1 MSKTEQKDI
10 TKDIETIK
18 VIKEEYEKQLAE
30 QKETYEKKLK
40 EQEEELT
47 RKHNEQIRILIS
59 GKKPVNE
66 KSTETSTDSE
76 DEDEN
81 DEDKQFDESVKRLTE
96 QIAKRY
102 K

>member
-1 MSKTEQKDI
+1 MDETEQKDI

-59 GKKPVNE
+59 GKKPTNE
-66 KSTETSTDSE
+66 KSTEIDTDSE
-76 DEDEN
+76 DEEDN
-81 DEDKQFDESVKRLTE
+81 EDKQFDESVKRLTE

>member
-1 MSKTEQKDI
+1 MDETEKKDI

-18 VIKEEYEKQLAE
+18 VIKEEEEKQLAE

-59 GKKPVNE
+59 GKKSINE
-66 KSTETSTDSE
+66 KSTETDTESE
-76 DEDEN
+76 DEED

-96 QIAKRY
+96 QISKRY

>member
-1 MSKTEQKDI
+1 MWKSH
-10 TKDIETIK
+10 
-18 VIKEEYEKQLAE
+18 
-30 QKETYEKKLK
+30 KKLK

-59 GKKPVNE
+59 GKKPINE
-66 KSTETSTDSE
+66 KSTETDTESE
-76 DEDEN
+76 DEED

>member
-1 MSKTEQKDI
+1 MSETEQKDI

>member
-1 MSKTEQKDI
+1 MDGTEQKDI

-30 QKETYEKKLK
+30 QMETYEKKLK
-40 EQEEELT
+40 EQQEELT
-47 RKHNEQIRILIS
+47 RKYNEQIRILIS

-66 KSTETSTDSE
+66 KSTETHTDSE
-76 DEDEN
+76 DEED

-102 K
+102 N